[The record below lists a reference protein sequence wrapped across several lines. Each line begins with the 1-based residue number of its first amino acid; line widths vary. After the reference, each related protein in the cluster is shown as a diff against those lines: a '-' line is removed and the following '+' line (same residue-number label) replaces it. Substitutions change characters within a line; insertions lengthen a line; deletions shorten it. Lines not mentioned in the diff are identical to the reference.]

1 MAKFTAC
8 LVFSAVC
15 VAAPAVQAQ
24 DFGKEGQIA
33 ISAERLF
40 GIAHTSQ
47 TDEIGDG
54 EFNRSHTSISLLT
67 TPFNSTTPTLLPV
80 GFSFPRVGGDYFVID
95 GLSLGG
101 SLGVFTMSGE
111 FENEVMGE
119 TQDGDTGSVN
129 GFLLAPRVGYAFMFS
144 DTFGIWP
151 RGGITF
157 LHAGYEAED
166 NDEGSSS
173 VWALTIEAPLVIA
186 PLPHVAFTVG
196 PTLDLGVT
204 GSTEL
209 DPADADEPTVDN
221 DFSVWDL
228 GLHAGMTVYF

>member
-15 VAAPAVQAQ
+15 VAAPAVHAQ
-24 DFGKEGQIA
+24 DFGKEGQFA

-47 TDEIGDG
+47 TNEIGDG
-54 EFNRSHTSISLLT
+54 ESNRSHTTISLLV
-67 TPFNSTTPTLLPV
+67 PAFNSTTGDLFPI
-80 GFSFPRVGGDYFVID
+80 GYSFPRIGADYFVID

-101 SLGVFTMSGE
+101 SLGVFTSSGE
-111 FENEVMGE
+111 FETEVMGE
-119 TQDGDTGSVN
+119 TVDGDTGSVS
-129 GFLLAPRVGYAFMFS
+129 GFLLAPRVGYAFMFN

-157 LHAGYEAED
+157 MHAGYEDDD
-166 NDEGSSS
+166 NNEASSS
-173 VWALTIEAPLVIA
+173 VWALTIEAPFVIA

-196 PTLDLGVT
+196 PTFDLGVT
-204 GSTEL
+204 GSNEFN
-209 DPADADEPTVDN
+209 PADPDEPTVDN
-221 DFSVWDL
+221 DFSMWDL

>member
-54 EFNRSHTSISLLT
+54 EFNQSHTSISLLT
-67 TPFNSTTPTLLPV
+67 TPFNSTTGTLLPV
-80 GFSFPRVGGDYFVID
+80 GFSFPRIGGDYFVID

-119 TQDGDTGSVN
+119 TVDGDTGSVN
-129 GFLLAPRVGYAFMFS
+129 GFLLAPRVGYAFMFN

-157 LHAGYEAED
+157 LHAGREAD
-166 NDEGSSS
+166 NNDEASSS

-204 GSTEL
+204 GSTEVN
-209 DPADADEPTVDN
+209 PAEPDEPTVDN
-221 DFSVWDL
+221 DFNVWDL